1 MESLAYVPY
10 LKTGQNHSQCALE
23 ERNLDLFQGR
33 KIKNL
38 GMSLGHELGKNFSK
52 FCIDFLH
59 HDAYQLANFQFLF
72 KCLEIS
78 LLEL

>member
-10 LKTGQNHSQCALE
+10 LKTEQNHFLE

-59 HDAYQLANFQFLF
+59 QLANFQFLF

-78 LLEL
+78 LLELWCA